1 MAILL
6 CSAET
11 IDACPTY
18 IRLKDTT
25 IGRSTA
31 VEVSDLNSQDCGNGV
46 PNRFLQP
53 FRPLFSRDCHVM

>member
-11 IDACPTY
+11 IDAYPTY

-46 PNRFLQP
+46 PADSYKHFGHC
-53 FRPLFSRDCHVM
+53 SHVTVM